1 MKTRE
6 LFLQGGIFTISSL
19 TLLLL
24 LSIAVHFSAGRVFFA
39 ALVSLICLIAE
50 GFALFKAVQLL
61 WRWSSRAALAILR
74 IYFSDEPHPDLLTEN
89 KN

>member
-1 MKTRE
+1 MRARE

-24 LSIAVHFSAGRVFFA
+24 LSIAVHFPAGRVFFA
-39 ALVSLICLIAE
+39 LLVSLICLVAE
-50 GFALFKAVQLL
+50 DFALFKAVQFL
-61 WRWSSRAALAILR
+61 WRWSSRAAIAILR
-74 IYFSDEPHPDLLTEN
+74 ICFPDQTSSDLLTEN